1 MNSSVKILGQ
11 QQRNLVNWAT
21 DLKISWV
28 QPVIDLPWSQGR
40 VETNRSSLIPGIMTR
55 MISFWKHLQDSP
67 NPIVEE
73 RVKLSKTLHEEN
85 HYSWF
90 TGLSKV
96 AEVLG
101 ETNDFL
107 ASTVQRKLALRR
119 ILENHWYSSRVKYS
133 QGKLRL
139 YTTLKERPGFEIYLT
154 LNNPKLRQPITKLWI
169 SAHKLPI
176 ETDCY
181 DQKTQTERI
190 FPLCCEGTGNVTH

>member
-1 MNSSVKILGQ
+1 
-11 QQRNLVNWAT
+11 
-21 DLKISWV
+21 
-28 QPVIDLPWSQGR
+28 
-40 VETNRSSLIPGIMTR
+40 MTR

-119 ILENHWYSSRVKYS
+119 ILENHWYSSQV
-133 QGKLRL
+133 
-139 YTTLKERPGFEIYLT
+139 
-154 LNNPKLRQPITKLWI
+154 KLRQTKAL
-169 SAHKLPI
+169 HNFKRTTRL
-176 ETDCY
+176 
-181 DQKTQTERI
+181 
-190 FPLCCEGTGNVTH
+190 